1 MDRYQEE
8 IGTVFERLH
17 RSLELVGERILS
29 LSRERELLI
38 GRIDEIEFLNLDLE
52 TKLSQQTEV
61 SDSSTARLQ
70 AMEEELESGKREGE
84 LLSSSIQE
92 LQQQLNEKEAVILQQ
107 GESIESYRL
116 QVEKF
121 EEDHKDI
128 GELRS
133 RVSELEQ
140 LLEEQ
145 KSGRG
150 DQVEEWERRIAEAE
164 MERESVR
171 SNVETLERERDQARA
186 TVESMIHRIQQLEA
200 SGSEANSTL
209 IAEKEALVRDLEE
222 ALELAALHESE
233 AEELRSQL
241 TIVAEA
247 SEKAKGEF
255 SVDENERNEL
265 IGQVEHAIAMIDK
278 HLINAD

>member
-8 IGTVFERLH
+8 IGSVFERLH

-29 LSRERELLI
+29 LNRERELLI

-52 TKLSQQTEV
+52 TKLSQQAKVVE
-61 SDSSTARLQ
+61 SSTARLQ
-70 AMEEELESGKREGE
+70 ALDEELERGKIDGE
-84 LLSSSIQE
+84 RMRSDMQE
-92 LQQQLNEKEAVILQQ
+92 LQQQLTEREAVILQQ
-107 GESIESYRL
+107 QESIESYRL

-121 EEDHKDI
+121 EEDRKDI
-128 GELRS
+128 EVLRS
-133 RVSELEQ
+133 KVSELEH

-164 MERESVR
+164 MERESMR
-171 SNVETLERERDQARA
+171 SNLETLERERDQARA
-186 TVESMIHRIQQLEA
+186 TVESMIYRIQQLET
-200 SGSEANSTL
+200 SGSEVNSTL
-209 IAEKEALVRDLEE
+209 VAEKEALARDLEE

-233 AEELRSQL
+233 AEELRSKL
-241 TIVAEA
+241 TVAMEA

-255 SVDENERNEL
+255 AVDENERNEL
-265 IGQVEHAIAMIDK
+265 IGQVENAIAMIDK
-278 HLINAD
+278 HLIDAD